1 MIDNPKNLSEMLKSI
16 VSGYDDIKSIHNQN
30 ILIEKNI
37 FSVQTALENELKTSA
52 SYNERTKLKL
62 DDINEKLANA
72 KVFFDE
78 IASNQAQVKAL
89 FTSINN
95 LVIKE
100 AALIKNVDSKIS
112 NYTELNAKNTELLAE
127 IKAIKE
133 AVALATKTYKNDCD
147 LALKGLNES
156 LTRANTLNESLAVK
170 DVELKNTLESIES
183 ARTNCLVISNE
194 IKEMRKRSQCLM
206 SKAEDIFS
214 KATWFEN
221 TLNEYIAKIQTLENN
236 YNEAFVKN
244 EELELKIKDSIDTLD
259 KILIALNGRSL
270 DEVLTELKTTNTTL
284 QTAINTKSEI
294 DTIKTNLEQ
303 VLAEQNTK
311 LDNYYTKIES
321 DELLDL
327 VNNEIAKLQENKA
340 DKLEL
345 EPLKSDISNLTNNKA
360 NNTDL
365 EPIKNNI
372 SNLANNKADKLDLN
386 PIKNDISNLAN
397 TKANKSEVYTKTES
411 NNLLNAKA
419 NNTDLNPIKNDISN
433 LTNTKANKS
442 EVYTKTESNN
452 LLNAKANIG
461 DLTKAKSDLE
471 VRIKAVENDYVK
483 VYDTPI
489 NVSVGTG
496 GTYAKLSD
504 AFKALMCYKKAR
516 ANVGDCVITL
526 LPNFVLNEQL
536 TFDNVD
542 LTHIRLISNNAVIKC
557 EFAHE
562 ASANFAVFR
571 FFHSKSCLFY
581 RCKFDFTNKPQRLI
595 QLGYNSSLR
604 FCECSV
610 NNSIY
615 GIISYNGF
623 ADVRSCTFTNT
634 IETCLYFTENA
645 NLNALTNTY
654 DTSNRAIVSL
664 RNTKLN
670 SYRDIFKN
678 IKLEC
683 FLVDW
688 GGFAM
693 YEAHPNGSFV
703 NSPKKCNLV
712 PNTLY
717 KNGVFFDRTTS
728 EQPIIQTDIPSG
740 KMFKCNGIN
749 VIMLRNLKVV
759 PTCTDAICT
768 NSYTINKGYI
778 KRYSFR
784 YDFKLPVVGAFMV
797 GMDRKGFFMSGQSFS
812 YSIKD
817 KEETTPG
824 KDLKVQ
830 VNQLSEADAL
840 TFNIVAIGY

>member
-30 ILIEKNI
+30 ILIEKNM
-37 FSVQTALENELKTSA
+37 FSVQTALKNELRTNV

-133 AVALATKTYKNDCD
+133 AVILATKTYKNDCD

-156 LTRANTLNESLAVK
+156 LTRANTLNESLASK
-170 DVELKNTLESIES
+170 QIDLNNTLEIIEA
-183 ARTNCLVISNE
+183 ARTNCLQIANE

-236 YNEAFVKN
+236 YNEAFAKN

-294 DTIKTNLEQ
+294 DVIKTNLEQ

-311 LDNYYTKIES
+311 LDNYYTKIEA
-321 DELLDL
+321 DNLFDL
-327 VNNEIAKLQENKA
+327 TNDKITKLQENKA

-345 EPLKSDISNLTNNKA
+345 EPLKSDITNLTNTKA

-365 EPIKNNI
+365 EPIKTNI
-372 SNLANNKADKLDLN
+372 SNLVNNKADKLDLN
-386 PIKNDISNLAN
+386 PIKDDIKNLSEQKADSSLLKNYYLSSKGEELNERLQKAENYCNDLSSK
-397 TKANKSEVYTKTES
+397 KANKTEVFTKDEINTK
-411 NNLLNAKA
+411 LNAKA
-419 NNTDLNPIKNDISN
+419 NNTDL
-433 LTNTKANKS
+433 A
-442 EVYTKTESNN
+442 
-452 LLNAKANIG
+452 
-461 DLTKAKSDLE
+461 KAKSDLE

-489 NVSVGTG
+489 NVTVGVG

-610 NNSIY
+610 NNSTY

-645 NLNALTNTY
+645 NLNAITNTY

-678 IKLEC
+678 IKAEC

-693 YEAHPNGSFV
+693 YEAHPDGSFV
-703 NSPKKCNLV
+703 NSPKKCNLE

-717 KNGVFFDRTTS
+717 KHGIFFDRTTS
-728 EQPIIQTDIPSG
+728 EQPIIQTNIPSG

-759 PTCTDAICT
+759 PTCTKATLGGKILPDW
-768 NSYTINKGYI
+768 NKYYTFK
-778 KRYSFR
+778 
-784 YDFKLPVVGAFMV
+784 YDFKLPVAGAFMV

-812 YSIKD
+812 YSVDKD
-817 KEETTPG
+817 ERTAGTT
-824 KDLKVQ
+824 LRVA

>member
-1 MIDNPKNLSEMLKSI
+1 MINNPKSLSEMLKSI
-16 VSGYDDIKSIHNQN
+16 VSGYDEIKYLSEQNTLINSNISSIKTAFESE
-30 ILIEKNI
+30 L
-37 FSVQTALENELKTSA
+37 QTSKA
-52 SYNERTKLKL
+52 YNERTKLNL

-72 KVFFDE
+72 KNFYDE
-78 IASNQAQVKAL
+78 IASNQAEVKAL

-100 AALIKNVDSKIS
+100 AALVKNVDSKIS
-112 NYTELNAKNTELLAE
+112 NYTELNAKNTKLLAE
-127 IKAIKE
+127 INTIKE
-133 AVALATKTYKNDCD
+133 AVILATKTYKNDCD
-147 LALKGLNES
+147 LALKE
-156 LTRANTLNESLAVK
+156 LNESLARANALNESLASK
-170 DVELKNTLESIES
+170 QIELNNTLESIEA
-183 ARTNCLVISNE
+183 ARTNCLQIANE

-206 SKAEDIFS
+206 SKAEEIFN

-236 YNEAFVKN
+236 YNLAFAKN
-244 EELELKIKDSIDTLD
+244 EELELKIKTSIATLD

-270 DEVLTELKTTNTTL
+270 DEVLIELKTTNTTL
-284 QTAINTKSEI
+284 QTAINTKAEI
-294 DTIKTNLEQ
+294 DKIKANLEAIL
-303 VLAEQNTK
+303 VEQKTK
-311 LDNYYTKIES
+311 LDEYYTKLQC
-321 DELLDL
+321 DELLSLAND
-327 VNNEIAKLQENKA
+327 EILKLQTNKA

-345 EPLKSDISNLTNNKA
+345 EPINQALSDLATADSKIESDMRRIASRFITTLE
-360 NNTDL
+360 NNTRILRDEMSHRAMASDVYTKL
-365 EPIKNNI
+365 E
-372 SNLANNKADKLDLN
+372 SDGFLGVKADKLELK
-386 PIKNDISNLAN
+386 PIKTDITNLSND
-397 TKANKSEVYTKTES
+397 KANKIDVYNKSDVYTKLES
-411 NNLLNAKA
+411 DNLL
-419 NNTDLNPIKNDISN
+419 
-433 LTNTKANKS
+433 
-442 EVYTKTESNN
+442 KT
-452 LLNAKANIG
+452 KANIG
-461 DLTKAKSDLE
+461 DLAKAKSDLE
-471 VRIKAVENDYVK
+471 VRIKAVESDYVK

-489 NVSVGTG
+489 SVTVGVG

-516 ANVGDCVITL
+516 ANVGDCVITM

-557 EFAHE
+557 EFTHE

-581 RCKFDFTNKPQRLI
+581 RCKFDFTNKAQRLI

-610 NNSIY
+610 NNSTY

-645 NLNALTNTY
+645 NLNAINNIY

-664 RNTKLN
+664 RNTRVN
-670 SYRDIFKN
+670 SYSNIFKN
-678 IKLEC
+678 IKVEC
-683 FLVDW
+683 FFVDW

-717 KNGVFFDRTTS
+717 KHGIFFDRTTP
-728 EQPIIQTDIPSG
+728 EEPIGQTNIPNG

-749 VIMLRNLKVV
+749 VIVIRNLKVV
-759 PTCTDAICT
+759 PTCTAAT
-768 NSYTINKGYI
+768 MGMAKYMNVPEKPNSYTFK
-778 KRYSFR
+778 
-784 YDFKLPVVGAFMV
+784 YDIKLPIAGVFLIGSNYKGVFM
-797 GMDRKGFFMSGQSFS
+797 GGQSFS
-812 YSIKD
+812 HTVNKT
-817 KEETTPG
+817 EPRG
-824 KDLKVQ
+824 ALRVQ